1 MDQLAHITFRFIL
14 MVQVNL
20 IHHPEISYLTKEVNA
35 FYETA
40 MQVYGNANYDI
51 NRESLARSFIR
62 PYLANLL
69 EYARQQMDTIP
80 EEQRNNNWQTINRV
94 LTRITV
100 HFNRELPSQTEDRF
114 LNRYPP
120 DCGKLS
126 EYMDMC
132 ENLLRSLEDELV
144 KLQEQQCQQTP
155 LRPAVENIH
164 NMLIKLS
171 DFVTATQKNL
181 VANLQIDNECPEC
194 RGDEEDHTSLEEV
207 PSL

>member
-155 LRPAVENIH
+155 PRARFSLWRSTPTQSLPEHPLRPAVENIH
-164 NMLIKLS
+164 NMLIN
-171 DFVTATQKNL
+171 VN
-181 VANLQIDNECPEC
+181 N
-194 RGDEEDHTSLEEV
+194 G
-207 PSL
+207 